1 MVLCSF
7 LLTAHL
13 RSFRVSLVPFLPA
26 RQLTLK
32 KKYIVVYKH
41 LRYYSKDTNSE
52 RYFQF
57 FYKFKFSK
65 NRIDIFNLMSS
76 FEICFVKM
84 K

>member
-1 MVLCSF
+1 MNTL
-7 LLTAHL
+7 
-13 RSFRVSLVPFLPA
+13 
-26 RQLTLK
+26 QTLK
-32 KKYIVVYKH
+32 
-41 LRYYSKDTNSE
+41 DTFN
-52 RYFQF
+52 F